1 MPVAALSIV
10 ARHPWRWLRALSWP
24 EWRLHPWRH
33 ATVAV
38 AVAVGV
44 ALAYSVH
51 LINASALSEFAGA
64 VRAANG
70 EPDLTIA
77 ARTRAGFDDALI
89 DSLLADPSV
98 RVASPVVEVDV
109 AARTAAGG
117 DALSLRV
124 LGIDALRVAAVAPSL
139 LPHVAAGEDRLALLD
154 PDAAFANPA
163 ALQRLQARSG
173 DTIEL
178 HGAAGWQRFRI
189 AGTLALGGSALLVVD
204 VAAGQARLGM
214 AGRLSRI
221 DLRLMPGVEPERWL
235 AARHWPSEVRV
246 AAAHEAEQRVSNLSR
261 AYRVN
266 LSVLA
271 LVALFVGGFLAYSVL
286 ALSVAQR
293 TPTFALLGV
302 LGLTARERRLWVLGE
317 ALCVGIAGTALG
329 LALGVLLAWIALRV
343 LGGDLGGGY
352 FAGAAPSLQFDAWGA
367 LLYGALGVAAALA
380 GAWWP
385 ARAAERLA
393 PAQALKGLSSLAPR
407 RSRWLVA
414 LALLAAASVLALL
427 PPWHGVPLAAYAS
440 VALLLAGGVAMVPP
454 TVQLLLAR
462 RVGATN
468 ALLLLARERARHQRD
483 TASAAVAGVVA
494 SVALSIALLVMVGS
508 FRDAVSSWLDGV
520 LPAELYLRTAGGPA
534 AADANTL
541 PPTFAEQAA
550 AIPGVVRVRASRVAA
565 LSLDPARPALT
576 LIVRPVD
583 DGANALP
590 WLGSV
595 QWQDDDA
602 VFVSEPA
609 AALYGWRVGE
619 RIELPLPAGARPLR
633 VAGIWRDY
641 ARQFGAL
648 VIRPSVWREH
658 GGDDRLNEVA
668 LWLAPGADAGAV
680 SERLRGLAGDVPV
693 QTSTA
698 GELRALSLAIFDRSF
713 AVTRYLQAVAI
724 AVGLVGVA
732 ASLSAQVLARRKE
745 FGLLVH
751 LGLTRGQVLAIVSGE
766 AAAWLTAG
774 VALGIAI
781 GLAVSVVLVDVVNPQ
796 SFHWT
801 MPLQVPWLRVA
812 ALGLAVLLLG
822 VATAA
827 LTARHAAS
835 HSAVRAVKEDW

>member
-1 MPVAALSIV
+1 VSGTQSIV

-33 ATVAV
+33 ATVAL

-89 DSLLADPSV
+89 DSLLADPAV
-98 RVASPVVEVDV
+98 RVASPVVELDI
-109 AARTAAGG
+109 AARGAAGG
-117 DALSLRV
+117 DARPLRA

-139 LPHVAAGEDRLALLD
+139 LPHVAPGEDRLALLD

-173 DTIEL
+173 DAVEL
-178 HGAAGWQRFRI
+178 HGPAGWQRFRI

-204 VAAGQARLGM
+204 IAAAQARLGM

-235 AARHWPSEVRV
+235 AERHWPAEVRV
-246 AAAHEAEQRVSNLSR
+246 AAAHEAEQRLSNLSR

-385 ARAAERLA
+385 ARASERLA
-393 PAQALKGLSSLAPR
+393 PAQALKGLSSLAGAHT
-407 RSRWLVA
+407 RWLAA
-414 LALLAAASVLALL
+414 LVLLAAASVLALL
-427 PPWHGVPLAAYAS
+427 PPWRGVPLAAYAS
-440 VALLLAGGVAMVPP
+440 VALLLAGGVALVPP
-454 TVQLLLAR
+454 TVQGLLTR
-462 RVGATN
+462 RAGATN
-468 ALLLLARERARHQRD
+468 ALLLLARERARHQRH

-494 SVALSIALLVMVGS
+494 SVALSVALLVMVGS

-534 AADANTL
+534 AADASTL
-541 PPTFAEQAA
+541 PPAFAVQAA

-565 LSLDPARPALT
+565 LSLDPERPALT

-583 DGANALP
+583 DGADALP
-590 WLGSV
+590 WLGSA
-595 QWQDDDA
+595 QWRGDDA

-609 AALYGWRVGE
+609 AALYGWRVGD
-619 RIELPLPAGARPLR
+619 RIELPLPAGTRTLR
-633 VAGIWRDY
+633 VAGVWRDY

-648 VIRPSVWREH
+648 VIRPSQWREA

-680 SERLRGLAGDVPV
+680 SQRLRDLAGDTPV

-745 FGLLVH
+745 FGLLAH
-751 LGLTRGQVLAIVSGE
+751 LGLTRGQVLAIVCGE
-766 AAAWLTAG
+766 AAAWLAAG

-801 MPLQVPWLRVA
+801 MPLQVPWLRLA

-835 HSAVRAVKEDW
+835 RSAVRAVKEDW